1 MISAIEHWLV
11 CLMIEENWVSEENPP
26 GILTYLAQT
35 TRKEDPAPVSQIND
49 ETTDRQTNK
58 NPSWCAMAV
67 TPCAFP
73 RIPLA

>member
-35 TRKEDPAPVSQIND
+35 TRKEDPAPVSQID
-49 ETTDRQTNK
+49 
-58 NPSWCAMAV
+58 
-67 TPCAFP
+67 
-73 RIPLA
+73 

>member
-35 TRKEDPAPVSQIND
+35 TKRRSRASEPDQ
-49 ETTDRQTNK
+49 
-58 NPSWCAMAV
+58 
-67 TPCAFP
+67 
-73 RIPLA
+73 